1 MTDPKT
7 PARTFDDIYNLMTLR
22 TGRVKT
28 IIELIFATEDY
39 DALSPVLQTM
49 LEQLD
54 IADEL
59 AAPVVPI
66 GMSAGQPWEG
76 V

>member
-1 MTDPKT
+1 MTDPQTAAIK
-7 PARTFDDIYNLMTLR
+7 FDDIYNFMTLR

-54 IADEL
+54 IAAEL
-59 AAPVVPI
+59 ADQLYSI
-66 GMSAGQPWEG
+66 GMAACRPLEG